1 MLDNLHSLKSV
12 SSLNI
17 TGPVYRLYEYFLY
30 RQLDKTRA
38 PRHVGIILD
47 GNRRYAKKQGL
58 EVPWYGHYKG
68 AAKVMEVLRILWEAG
83 VKVCTL
89 YAFSIENFDRH
100 EDEVREIMRLA
111 KEKFSELVGNKDV
124 HKYKVRIQA
133 IGRVDLLPEDVQIA
147 IMAAEE
153 DTKNYSDYILN
164 VAIGYSG
171 RAELVDAVKGIGE
184 KIAAGTMSPSEITE
198 EIIEEHLYT
207 NGVPDPDLIIRTSGE
222 ERLSGFLLW
231 QSAYSELYFAQIYWP
246 AVRRIDIWRALR
258 SYGQRSRRYGK

>member
-1 MLDNLHSLKSV
+1 MNL
-12 SSLNI
+12 

-30 RQLDKTRA
+30 RQLDKEKA

-47 GNRRYAKKQGL
+47 GNRRYARKHGL
-58 EVPWYGHYKG
+58 EVPWFGHHKG

-89 YAFSIENFDRH
+89 YAFSIENFERS
-100 EDEVREIMRLA
+100 EDEVHEIMALA
-111 KEKFSELVGNKDV
+111 KEKFSEVVGNPDV
-124 HKYKVRIQA
+124 HKHRVRISA
-133 IGRVDLLPEDVQIA
+133 IGRVDLLPEEVQSA
-147 IMAAEE
+147 IKAAEE
-153 DTKNYSDYILN
+153 ETAHYQDHVLN

-171 RAELVDAVKGIGE
+171 RAELVDAVRAIGE
-184 KIAAGTMSPSEITE
+184 KIESGKLDPSGIDE
-198 EIIEEHLYT
+198 EVIESHLYT

-246 AVRRIDIWRALR
+246 AVRRIDIWRAIR
-258 SYGQRSRRYGK
+258 SYEARSRRYGK

>member
-1 MLDNLHSLKSV
+1 MNLS
-12 SSLNI
+12 
-17 TGPVYRLYEYFLY
+17 GPMYRLYEFYLF
-30 RQLDKTRA
+30 RQLDKDWA

-47 GNRRYAKKQGL
+47 GNRRYARKHGL
-58 EVPWYGHYKG
+58 EVPWFGHHKG

-89 YAFSIENFDRH
+89 YAFSIENFERNK
-100 EDEVREIMRLA
+100 DEVEEIMTLA
-111 KEKFSELVGNKDV
+111 EEKFAEVVDNPDV
-124 HKYKVRIQA
+124 HRHRVRIKA
-133 IGRVDLLPEDVQIA
+133 IGRVDLLPETVQLA
-147 IMAAEE
+147 IRAAEE
-153 DTKNYSDYILN
+153 ETREYSDHILN

-171 RAELVDAVKGIGE
+171 RAELVDAVKAIGE
-184 KIAAGTMSPSEITE
+184 KIESGETTPDQIDENM
-198 EIIEEHLYT
+198 IEGHLYT

-258 SYGQRSRRYGK
+258 SYGERSRRFGK

>member
-1 MLDNLHSLKSV
+1 
-12 SSLNI
+12 LNI

-30 RQLDKTRA
+30 RQLDKDHS

-47 GNRRYAKKQGL
+47 GNRRYAKKQGM
-58 EVPWYGHYKG
+58 EVPWFGHHKG
-68 AAKVMEVLRILWEAG
+68 AEKVMEVLEILWEAG

-89 YAFSIENFDRH
+89 YAFSVENFDRNK
-100 EDEVREIMRLA
+100 DEVDEIMALA
-111 KEKFSELVGNKDV
+111 KEKFTELVGNTDI
-124 HKYKVRIQA
+124 HKYKVRVQA

-153 DTKNYSDYILN
+153 DTRDYSDYILN

-171 RAELVDAVKGIGE
+171 RAELVDAVKAIGE
-184 KIAAGTMSPSEITE
+184 KIEEGTMKPSDVTE
-198 EIIEEHLYT
+198 DIIEGHLYT

-231 QSAYSELYFAQIYWP
+231 QSAYSELYFTQIYWP

-258 SYGQRSRRYGK
+258 SYAMRSRRYGK